1 MKYRELLDLYKKGEL
16 PEDEKTRVAED
27 IERQEAIS
35 EFLFENDDIP
45 ELIEASLEAEI
56 PNDNSDFDEKKF
68 QKMIK
73 KSIHKAFLKLG
84 VAVGVIV
91 LALVLVAN
99 TALPHIVDFMYY
111 DPAKIVGRTENGV
124 ETNRISLDTSVY
136 SELFTPGFYRTN
148 VFTHRDGYGDYD
160 IQILQN
166 FSESGQF
173 TDVFGKIEK
182 GKMTIYTDNAFQ
194 LPTQNAFVPE
204 EIPNLSGHAGT
215 GAAGTVENSFRK
227 LNELDESDYYL
238 TYVTLDKVMT
248 YDQLVAWSNKTGI
261 VPTWCALCKELT
273 EGPYDYSVNDI
284 VGFNFLSSCGE
295 MGYDNEKY
303 PYLNYFDMLSTIED
317 FPEDNFSNEVMTQHV
332 LSLLR
337 YSLDNPEF
345 REMAGCIVNDMELRN
360 LMENIEEHGLNIYG
374 FAVVAQK
381 EQILKIS
388 QTENVKYIYTT
399 PQA

>member
-1 MKYRELLDLYKKGEL
+1 MKYRELLDLYKNGKL
-16 PEDEKTRVAED
+16 DDQQKKQIAED
-27 IERQEAIS
+27 IEKQEAIS

-45 ELIEASLEAEI
+45 ELSEASLTAEI
-56 PNDNSDFDEKKF
+56 PDDNSDSDEKKF

-73 KSIHKAFLKLG
+73 KSIRKAFIKLG

-111 DPAKIVGRTENGV
+111 DPAKIVGKNENGV
-124 ETNRISLDTSVY
+124 ETNQISLDTSVY
-136 SELFTPGFYRTN
+136 TELFTPGFYRTN
-148 VFTHRDGYGDYD
+148 VFAHREGYGDYD

-166 FSESGQF
+166 FSDSGQF
-173 TDVFGKIEK
+173 TDVYGTIEK
-182 GKMTIYTDNAFQ
+182 GKMTIYTDNAFK

-227 LNELDESDYYL
+227 LNDLDESDYYL

-248 YDQLVAWSNKTGI
+248 YDELVAWSNKTGI
-261 VPTWCALCKELT
+261 VPSWCALCTELS
-273 EGPYDYSVNDI
+273 EGPYDYSVNNI
-284 VGFNFLSSCGE
+284 VGFNFITSCGE
-295 MGYDNEKY
+295 MGYNNEKY

-317 FPEDNFSNEVMTQHV
+317 FPEDNLSKEVMTQHV

-345 REMAGCIVNDMELRN
+345 RKMAGCIVNDMELGN
-360 LMENIEEHGLNIYG
+360 LIENIEEYGLNIYG

-381 EQILKIS
+381 EQILEIS
-388 QTENVKYIYTT
+388 KAVNVKYIYTT